1 MMTANECLDHATTM
15 DACAARCHADY
26 RAEYLAIAQGWR
38 FAATMAHWQDEWAKN
53 YEIAN

>member
-1 MMTANECLDHATTM
+1 MTTNECLDRAAIM
-15 DACAARCHADY
+15 DACAAHCRADH